1 MRLSRR
7 TLMNGATSGKV
18 CHISSL
24 VIHCRPGSMAA
35 AIERIQAMPNAEV
48 PESDP
53 NGKFVVL
60 LETDD
65 ESTILEDI
73 GNIQSLRGVIN
84 ATLVY
89 HQVEDLT

>member
-1 MRLSRR
+1 MSISRR
-7 TLMNGATSGKV
+7 DLISGATSHTA

-24 VIHCRPGSMAA
+24 VVHCRPEAMTA
-35 AIERIQAMPNAEV
+35 AIKHIEAMPHAEV

-60 LETDD
+60 LETED
-65 ESTILEDI
+65 ESTVLEGI
-73 GNIQSLRGVIN
+73 SQIQQLRGVIN

-89 HQVEDLT
+89 HQIDD